1 MREMEDFTQP
11 ERNDIMTPL
20 SYLLTRKSVAL
31 LPHISTDWDALGSCM
46 AIRTMLRD
54 KGIRADIIMPDV
66 LSPHLSF
73 METDVLIYNENET
86 YNYETVCGIDV
97 STVERLGV
105 NQPLFEN
112 SNDKVW
118 IDHHISDQTY
128 APVSRVEPDKAAT
141 AEVIYK
147 MMQEDNIPLTKKVA
161 EYLYLALASDTGS
174 FRYQNTTPFSAEL
187 LGAII
192 TAGADVS
199 ALSNEL
205 FFNSTYSL
213 VKLRGEAIGTIELF
227 AENKVGTAFITKD
240 MLWRTGATRN
250 EAGALADVPRS
261 IGTVLVSAVI
271 KEEDDGFSKV
281 SFRSKGTYN
290 VEQIA
295 ALFGGGGHE
304 KAAGATIKGT
314 VHEVHDLIL
323 PHLIKAVEE

>member
-1 MREMEDFTQP
+1 M
-11 ERNDIMTPL
+11 NNPL

-46 AIRTMLRD
+46 AIRTLLRER
-54 KGIRADIIMPDV
+54 GIKADVILPDA
-66 LSPHLSF
+66 LSSHLSF
-73 METDVLIYNENET
+73 METDVLVYNETDT
-86 YNYETVCGIDV
+86 YEYETVCGVDV

-118 IDHHISDQTY
+118 IDHHISDCTY
-128 APVSRVEPDKAAT
+128 APISRVEPDAAAT
-141 AEVIYK
+141 AEIIYK
-147 MMQEDNIPLTKKVA
+147 MMLEGDIPLTKNVA

-192 TAGADVS
+192 KAGVDIA

-205 FFNSTYSL
+205 YFNSTYSL
-213 VKLRGEAIGTIELF
+213 VKLRGLTIDTIELF
-227 AENKVGTAFITKD
+227 ANGKVGIAYITKE
-240 MLWRTGATRN
+240 MLEKTNATRN

-261 IGTVLVSAVI
+261 IGTVMVSAVI
-271 KEEDDGFSKV
+271 KEEDNGQAKI
-281 SFRSKGTYN
+281 SFRSKGEYN
-290 VEQIA
+290 VEKIA

-304 KAAGATIKGT
+304 KAAGATIDGSVEAVK
-314 VHEVHDLIL
+314 EIIL
-323 PHLIKAVEE
+323 PHLIKAVE

>member
-1 MREMEDFTQP
+1 
-11 ERNDIMTPL
+11 MTPL

-54 KGIRADIIMPDV
+54 KGIKCDIIMPDV

-73 METDVLIYNENET
+73 METDVRVFNENEV
-86 YNYETVCGIDV
+86 YDYETICGVDV

-105 NQPLFEN
+105 NQQLFEK
-112 SNDKVW
+112 SCDKVW
-118 IDHHISDQTY
+118 IDHHISDEIY
-128 APVSRVEPDKAAT
+128 APISRVEPDKAAT
-141 AEVIYK
+141 AEVIYQ
-147 MMQEDNIPLTKKVA
+147 MMKEDNIPLSKKVA

-187 LGAII
+187 LGEII
-192 TAGADVS
+192 KAGADVS

-213 VKLRGEAIGTIELF
+213 VKLRGETIGTIELF
-227 AENKVGTAFITKD
+227 ASGKVGTAFITKE
-240 MLWRTGATRN
+240 MMNKTGATRN

-261 IGTVLVSAVI
+261 VGTVCVSAVI
-271 KEEDDGFSKV
+271 KEEDEGFSKV
-281 SFRSKGTYN
+281 SFRSKGEYN
-290 VEQIA
+290 VEKIA

-304 KAAGATIKGT
+304 KAAGATIKGS
-314 VHEVHDLIL
+314 VQEVRDIIL